1 MLKLAI
7 FSALIG
13 SSFWGV
19 ADTVRVR
26 NEQSSASALPSL
38 DIESGCRDVA
48 NNALNRTKD
57 YSGCVSDERSA
68 REEVRKE
75 WASYSGDT
83 QDQCLHLVTPPALPS
98 YVTLQQCLHISRDAR
113 KLGSHGGPDTIGKT
127 MEAPSR

>member
-26 NEQSSASALPSL
+26 NEQSGGSAVPSL
-38 DIESGCRDVA
+38 DIESGCRNVA
-48 NNALNRTKD
+48 NNDLNKTKD
-57 YSGCVSDERSA
+57 YSGCLSDERST
-68 REEVRKE
+68 REQVRKE

-83 QDQCLHLVTPPALPS
+83 QDQCLHLVAPPALPS
-98 YVTLQQCLHISRDAR
+98 YVTLQQCLHISRDA
-113 KLGSHGGPDTIGKT
+113 KKFGSQNGPDTVGKT
-127 MEAPSR
+127 LEEPSK